1 MFRDVL
7 QFLTKP
13 LRLWGIEFT
22 TLDILLKIVLPLVV
36 AVVLYKLILFLVRKI
51 VYRQTRLE
59 EDDKGKIL
67 RTLRLIL
74 RLVVLLAIT
83 GLILNFLGPG
93 IVRFAAVLWTVL
105 TTPFVTAGDTR
116 ITIITVLL
124 ALPVFYAAT
133 WASRLIKG
141 FIDSSILQR
150 LTMAEETKFTIS
162 ILIKNAVLVV
172 AVLVGFS
179 IIGIN
184 LSSLVIVFGA
194 LGIGIGFGLQGVLA
208 DFFSGFVLIFERPIK
223 EGDRIQVGEMEGE
236 VIQIR
241 LRSAVINTLTN
252 ETIIVPNSKLIT
264 GTIHNYSYMDERII
278 VRNTVQVHYRTD
290 LQRAIDVLLSVNENS
305 PYGLD
310 DPAPEVRVLEFQDS
324 GILMEL
330 RTWIAKAT
338 DKYQALAWINFQI
351 WKHFKEEGIQIPFP
365 QRELYIKQVPQG
377 AASLLENE

>member
-13 LRLWGIEFT
+13 LSLWGIDFT
-22 TLDILLKIVLPLVV
+22 TLDILLRIVLPLVA
-36 AVVLYKLILFLVRKI
+36 AVVVYKLILFLMRKI
-51 VYRQTRLE
+51 IYRQTRLE

-67 RTLRLIL
+67 RSVRLIL
-74 RLVVLLAIT
+74 RLILLLAIIV
-83 GLILNFLGPG
+83 LILSFLGPG
-93 IVRFAAVLWTVL
+93 IVGFTSVIWTVL
-105 TTPFVTAGDTR
+105 TTPFVTAGDTT
-116 ITIITVLL
+116 ITIVTVLL
-124 ALPVFYAAT
+124 ALPVFFVAT
-133 WASRLIKG
+133 WASRLIKA
-141 FIDSSILQR
+141 FIDSSILRR
-150 LTMAEETKFTIS
+150 LAMAEETKFTIS

-236 VIQIR
+236 VVQIR

-252 ETIIVPNSKLIT
+252 ETIIVPNSRLVT

-278 VRNTVQVHYRTD
+278 VRNTVQVHYQTD
-290 LQRAIDVLLSVNENS
+290 LQRARDVLLSVNKNS

-310 DPAPEVRVLEFQDS
+310 DPSHEVRVLEFQDS

-351 WKHFKEEGIQIPFP
+351 WRRFKEEGIQIPFP
-365 QRELYIKQVPQG
+365 QRDLYLKEMPQQ
-377 AASLLENE
+377 ATSL